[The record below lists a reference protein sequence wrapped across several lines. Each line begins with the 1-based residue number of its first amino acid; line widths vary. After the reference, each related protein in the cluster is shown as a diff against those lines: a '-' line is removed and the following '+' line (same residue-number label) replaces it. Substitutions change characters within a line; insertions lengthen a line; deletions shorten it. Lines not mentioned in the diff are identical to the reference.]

1 MSSRNRK
8 GRKLKKGGVPNEP
21 VHKKS
26 RYLNRFDFNK
36 RGGNH

>member
-1 MSSRNRK
+1 MRQVEEVDS
-8 GRKLKKGGVPNEP
+8 NEL
-21 VHKKS
+21 HKKS